1 VTRTLAFK
9 FGLAF
14 VAVALIGVAIFAI
27 IAVITTRARFDAF
40 RFTSQQMALIDNL
53 ETYYSAVGSW
63 DGVSALYAGPH
74 SPAQGYASGYGHRG
88 GGFASFVLTD
98 LDGTVIVPGMGN
110 MPGQLVEVDERVL
123 SAPITYDG
131 EEVGHVYIMPAEL
144 STGPTERA
152 FISGVTSAMVQSAL
166 VASLIALVLGVFLAR
181 TLTGPLRELT
191 MATRAL
197 AKGDLK
203 QHVDFQA
210 DDELGELAGAFNQ
223 MSADLSAAVDQR
235 RQMTADI
242 AHDLRTPLHVIM
254 GYTESLIDGI
264 LEPTPETLAI
274 IHDEARH
281 LSRLVED
288 LRTLSLADAGML
300 TLMREETS
308 VPELLGRVALAH
320 RQQAQEG
327 EISLV
332 VQPEEDMR
340 PADLDPDRMEQVLR
354 NLVQNALRHTP
365 AGGQVT
371 LSAEQHNGTLEMAV
385 QDTGAG
391 IAPEHLPHIF
401 DRFYRADKARGD
413 SEESSGLGLAI
424 ARSLVRLHNGEI
436 KAYSRPGMGA
446 RFVITIPSPA

>member
-1 VTRTLAFK
+1 MTRTLAFK

-14 VAVALIGVAIFAI
+14 VAVALIGVAMFAI
-27 IAVITTRARFDAF
+27 IAVLTTRARFNEF
-40 RFTSQQMALIDNL
+40 RFTSQQVALIENL

-63 DGVSALYAGPH
+63 DGVAALFSGPH
-74 SPAQGYASGYGHRG
+74 APGQGYGSGYGHRG

-98 LDGTVIVPGMGN
+98 TDGTVIVPGLGN
-110 MPGQLVEVDERVL
+110 APGQPVEVDERAL

-131 EEVGHVYIMPAEL
+131 EDVGVVYIMPAEL
-144 STGPTERA
+144 YTGPTERA
-152 FISGVTSAMVQSAL
+152 FIAGVTRAMIQSAL
-166 VASLIALVLGVFLAR
+166 AASAIALILGVILAR

-191 MATRAL
+191 AATRAL

-203 QHVDFQA
+203 QHVDFKA

-254 GYTESLIDGI
+254 GYTESLSDGI

-308 VPELLGRVALAH
+308 VSELLSRVALAH
-320 RQQAQEG
+320 RQQAQDG
-327 EISLV
+327 H
-332 VQPEEDMR
+332 VQLTVKADAQLP
-340 PADLDPDRMEQVLR
+340 PAELDPNRIEQVLR

-371 LSAEQHNGTLEMAV
+371 LSADQHDGMLEMAV

-391 IAPEHLPHIF
+391 IEPEHLPHIF
-401 DRFYRADKARGD
+401 DRFYRADRARGD

-436 KAYSRPGMGA
+436 RAYSKPGAGA

>member
-14 VAVALIGVAIFAI
+14 VAVALIGVALFAI
-27 IAVITTRARFDAF
+27 IAVITTRARFDEF
-40 RFTSQQMALIDNL
+40 RFTSQQVALIENL

-63 DGVSALYAGPH
+63 DGAAALFGGRRGPG
-74 SPAQGYASGYGHRG
+74 QGYGSGYGHQG
-88 GGFASFVLTD
+88 SGFTSFVLTNT
-98 LDGTVIVPGMGN
+98 DGTVIIPGLGN
-110 MPGQLVEVDERVL
+110 LPGQPVQVNEQVL
-123 SAPITYDG
+123 SAPITFDG
-131 EEVGHVYIMPAEL
+131 AEVGMVYIMPAEL

-152 FISGVTSAMVQSAL
+152 FISGVTSAMVQSAI
-166 VASLIALVLGVFLAR
+166 VASAIALFLGVFLAR

-191 MATRAL
+191 AATRAL

-203 QHVDFQA
+203 QHVDVHA

-223 MSADLSAAVDQR
+223 MSADLSTAIEQR

-254 GYTESLIDGI
+254 GYTESITDGI

-300 TLMREETS
+300 TLMREETN
-308 VPELLGRVALAH
+308 VPELLSRVALAH

-327 EISLV
+327 AIELV
-332 VQPEEDMR
+332 VQPEGGLP
-340 PADLDPDRMEQVLR
+340 PAELDPDRMEQVLR

-401 DRFYRADKARGD
+401 DRFYRADRARGD

-424 ARSLVRLHNGEI
+424 ARSLVRLHNGDI
-436 KAYSRPGMGA
+436 RAYSQPGAGA
-446 RFVITIPSPA
+446 RFVITIPTPA